1 MNHNIKPWRYYKRI
15 SQKYT
20 EIHQDL
26 KQPNFMTQGTRGKK
40 KSKSKV
46 SRKQE
51 ITKIRINETETRKIE
66 KAQVGGT

>member
-51 ITKIRINETETRKIE
+51 ITKISI
-66 KAQVGGT
+66 